1 MPPQENRA
9 PKSVAAQSDASQE
22 NREVDSAVVQPEV
35 DALGMLKANSNIDL
49 ATVQPEAEKPN
60 LNGAS
65 VPSDTPEQKDTVVA
79 TDDGH
84 TTGEWIFHSA
94 LFSPSFRSMCYF
106 YLFSCFLSEEKLC
119 SLQEPSL
126 VLKTSDGSVA
136 GRL

>member
-60 LNGAS
+60 SNGAS

-94 LFSPSFRSMCYF
+94 LFFPIVQIDVLLLFIFVFFIRRKAVQFTRTQFSAKNQWWFRCW
-106 YLFSCFLSEEKLC
+106 
-119 SLQEPSL
+119 
-126 VLKTSDGSVA
+126 
-136 GRL
+136 

>member
-84 TTGEWIFHSA
+84 TIGEWIFHSA
-94 LFSPSFRSMCYF
+94 LFFPHRSDRCVTFIYFRVF
-106 YLFSCFLSEEKLC
+106 YQKKSCAVYKN
-119 SLQEPSL
+119 P
-126 VLKTSDGSVA
+126 V
-136 GRL
+136 